1 MRLSKANSALK
12 LACCYIKYLQ
22 NKKISQ
28 LLTYFSQPKLSQGC
42 LLFFRSRV
50 WLLISSCLYKNCLL
64 LFYIWKVKTGKNFLL
79 YMESSGN
86 CQKHLPVF
94 TTLLYFLRIYDIV
107 PELFFLIQPKLNYR
121 CGELSGSCPVLIVI
135 SRHNYQEL
143 YVINMICGKW
153 SAVNYIQLLVI
164 MPAND
169 SEYRARTR

>member
-1 MRLSKANSALK
+1 MKTQKLSSVDLTPLVEKKQLFGVKKYKKKVQVRLSKANSALK

-107 PELFFLIQPKLNYR
+107 PSCFFKFH
-121 CGELSGSCPVLIVI
+121 LS
-135 SRHNYQEL
+135 
-143 YVINMICGKW
+143 
-153 SAVNYIQLLVI
+153 
-164 MPAND
+164 
-169 SEYRARTR
+169 